1 MEWDVQPLLKN
12 INKGHVGNKKM
23 KIGIIGT
30 GTLGPSIAQ
39 VFSQCDEIEVVYLCK
54 GRESSKK
61 DGKASLQKNFGRLVE
76 KGKISQ
82 EEADKCFGKIV
93 FGPKTVLADADLV
106 VEAVAENLDIKKAV
120 FKEID
125 GICKPSCVFST
136 NTSSLKIK
144 AIGEELSRPLAGM
157 HFFNPA
163 PVMKLVE
170 VVSSDNTPQ
179 EIVDFL
185 MDTAVKIGKTPVSVK
200 EAPGFIV
207 NHILIPM
214 INEGISI
221 YAEGIASVEDIDTAM
236 KLGANHP
243 MGPLALGD
251 LIGLD
256 VVLAILEIML
266 KETGDPKYKPESML
280 RKMVREG
287 KLGRKTGE
295 GFYKY

>member
-1 MEWDVQPLLKN
+1 
-12 INKGHVGNKKM
+12 M
-23 KIGIIGT
+23 KVGIIGT

-39 VFSQCDEIEVVYLCK
+39 VFSQCAEVEIVYLCK

-61 DGKASLQKNFGRLVE
+61 DGKTDLVKSFDKLVA
-76 KGKISQ
+76 KGKIEREQ
-82 EEADKCFGKIV
+82 ADLYLGKIV
-93 FGPKTVLADADLV
+93 TGPKTILADADLI
-106 VEAVAENLDIKKAV
+106 VEAVAENLEIKKAV
-120 FKEID
+120 FAELD
-125 GICKPSCVFST
+125 SICKSECYFTT
-136 NTSSLKIK
+136 NTSSLPIK
-144 AIGEELSRPLAGM
+144 VIGEGLLRPMAGL

-170 VVSSDNTPQ
+170 VVASEDTPQ
-179 EIVDFL
+179 EMINNLVEI
-185 MDTAVKIGKTPVSVK
+185 AEKIGKTPVTVR

-214 INEGISI
+214 INEAISI

-256 VVLAILEIML
+256 VVLAILEVML

-280 RKMVREG
+280 RRMVREK

>member
-1 MEWDVQPLLKN
+1 
-12 INKGHVGNKKM
+12 M
-23 KIGIIGT
+23 KVGIIGT

-39 VFSQCDEIEVVYLCK
+39 VFAQCEEVETVYICK

-61 DGKASLQKNFGRLVE
+61 NGKTSVEKSLQKLIKKE
-76 KGKISQ
+76 KISQ
-82 EEADKCFGKIV
+82 SQADEYLKKIIT
-93 FGPKTVLADADLV
+93 GPKTITYDADIV
-106 VEAVAENLDIKKAV
+106 IEAVAENIDVKKQVFYELDQ
-120 FKEID
+120 
-125 GICKPSCVFST
+125 ICKEDCIFAT
-136 NTSSLKIK
+136 NTSSLPIK
-144 AIGEELSRPLAGM
+144 AIGENLLRPVIGM

-170 VVSSDNTPQ
+170 IIASDQTPQ
-179 EIVDFL
+179 SMVNYMMSVAE
-185 MDTAVKIGKTPVSVK
+185 TIGKTPVEVR

-207 NHILIPM
+207 NRILIPM
-214 INEGISI
+214 INEAIGI
-221 YAEGIASVEDIDTAM
+221 YAEGVASVEDIDTAM

-256 VVLAILEIML
+256 VVLAIMEVML
-266 KETGDPKYKPESML
+266 KQTGDVKYRPEAML
-280 RKMVREG
+280 KRMVRKN

>member
-1 MEWDVQPLLKN
+1 
-12 INKGHVGNKKM
+12 M
-23 KIGIIGT
+23 KIGIVGT

-39 VFSQCDEIEVVYLCK
+39 VFAQCSEIETVYICK
-54 GRESSKK
+54 GRDSSTR
-61 DGKASLQKNFGRLVE
+61 DGKSTIIKTYDKLVA
-76 KGKISQ
+76 KGKLDRAQ
-82 EEADKCFGKIV
+82 ADLYLEKVIT
-93 FGPKTVLADADLV
+93 GPKTVLADVDLV
-106 VEAVAENLDIKKAV
+106 VEAVAENLDVKRAL
-120 FKEID
+120 FTELD
-125 GICKPSCVFST
+125 QICKPECYFAT
-136 NTSSLKIK
+136 NTSSLPIRS
-144 AIGEELSRPLAGM
+144 IGEGLSRPLAGM

-170 VVSSDNTPQ
+170 IVASEDTPQ
-179 EIVDFL
+179 SVIEFL
-185 MDTAVKIGKTPVSVK
+185 TGVAISIGKTPVTVQ

-214 INEGISI
+214 INEAISI
-221 YAEGIASVEDIDTAM
+221 YAEGIASAEDIDTAM

-256 VVLAILEIML
+256 VVLAILEVML

-280 RKMVREG
+280 RRMVREK

>member
-1 MEWDVQPLLKN
+1 ME
-12 INKGHVGNKKM
+12 
-23 KIGIIGT
+23 
-30 GTLGPSIAQ
+30 
-39 VFSQCDEIEVVYLCK
+39 
-54 GRESSKK
+54 
-61 DGKASLQKNFGRLVE
+61 
-76 KGKISQ
+76 
-82 EEADKCFGKIV
+82 
-93 FGPKTVLADADLV
+93 
-106 VEAVAENLDIKKAV
+106 IKKSV
-120 FKEID
+120 FKELD
-125 GICKPSCVFST
+125 DICKPDCIFTT
-136 NTSSLKIK
+136 NTSSLPIK
-144 AIGEELSRPLAGM
+144 MIGENLSRPLAGM

-170 VVSSDNTPQ
+170 VVVSDNTPQ
-179 EIVDFL
+179 ETVDFL
-185 MDTAVKIGKTPVSVK
+185 TETAVKIGKTPVAVK

-214 INEGISI
+214 INEAICI

-256 VVLAILEIML
+256 VVLAILEVML

-280 RKMVREG
+280 RKMVREN

>member
-1 MEWDVQPLLKN
+1 
-12 INKGHVGNKKM
+12 M
-23 KIGIIGT
+23 KVGIIGT
-30 GTLGPSIAQ
+30 GTLGPSIVQ
-39 VFSQCDEIEVVYLCK
+39 VFSQCDDVEIIYLCK
-54 GRESSKK
+54 GRESSRK
-61 DGKASLQKNFGRLVE
+61 DGKTSIEKSYRKLVE
-76 KGKISQ
+76 RGKFTQ
-82 EEADKCFGKIV
+82 EEATSFLEKIIT
-93 FGPKTVLADADLV
+93 GPKDITADADLV
-106 VEAVAENLDIKKAV
+106 IEAVAENLEIKKAV
-120 FKEID
+120 FEELD
-125 GICKPSCVFST
+125 SICKPECIFAT
-136 NTSSLKIK
+136 NTSSLPIK
-144 AIGEELSRPLAGM
+144 AIGKELSRPLAGM

-170 VVSSDNTPQ
+170 IVVSDNTPQ
-179 EIVDFL
+179 STVDFL
-185 MDTAVKIGKTPVSVK
+185 TETAVKIGKTPVTVQ

-214 INEGISI
+214 INEAICI

-256 VVLAILEIML
+256 VVLAILEVML

-280 RKMVREG
+280 RKMVREN